1 MTNWRIC
8 IPLLTPPLC
17 YLRHVGFKFHSSPP
31 THTHQKKGRHIVF
44 FFLLGQS
51 SVVSRRNWESSF
63 FKKLEDVKML
73 FSLFLLTMIS
83 VNQQD
88 QNKSNLFLA
97 TWATHHF
104 TSNVEMMSYMNQHGD
119 LFTHYLT
126 LNFVHFWKRMFMECH
141 FVLS

>member
-1 MTNWRIC
+1 
-8 IPLLTPPLC
+8 
-17 YLRHVGFKFHSSPP
+17 
-31 THTHQKKGRHIVF
+31 
-44 FFLLGQS
+44 
-51 SVVSRRNWESSF
+51 
-63 FKKLEDVKML
+63 ML

-97 TWATHHF
+97 TRATHHF
-104 TSNVEMMSYMNQHGD
+104 TSNVEMMSYMNQNGD

-126 LNFVHFWKRMFMECH
+126 LNLRMFMECH

>member
-8 IPLLTPPLC
+8 IPPFTLPPGKTCWFQIPFKPPPTPPKNACTL
-17 YLRHVGFKFHSSPP
+17 
-31 THTHQKKGRHIVF
+31 
-44 FFLLGQS
+44 FFLPLGTT
-51 SVVSRRNWESSF
+51 VVSRRTWESSF
-63 FKKLEDVKML
+63 FKKLEDLKML

-83 VNQQD
+83 ANQQE

-104 TSNVEMMSYMNQHGD
+104 TSNVEIKSYMNQDGD
-119 LFTHYLT
+119 LFNYLK
-126 LNFVHFWKRMFMECH
+126 LNFVHFWKRMFIECH